1 MYSHVR
7 THSRATLTIQRAL
20 FKICVA
26 QVEIEFK
33 QNESGDYNIIE
44 LEGSRLFFQVKSPSR

>member
-33 QNESGDYNIIE
+33 PNESGDDKIIE
-44 LEGSRLFFQVKSPSR
+44 LEGSGLFFRVKGPSR

>member
-33 QNESGDYNIIE
+33 PNESGDYNIIE
-44 LEGSRLFFQVKSPSR
+44 LEGSRLFSK

>member
-33 QNESGDYNIIE
+33 PNESGDYNIIE